1 MVALEPEEISPEG
14 TWARPVDRL
23 TVANRPP
30 ARALNLNV
38 EGRELT
44 GPLQGFGQ
52 MWQKRYTVR
61 LDGVAV
67 TPRQLIADWKTN
79 FGSFWPQGNRFY
91 GSLQGITPGDVAVLN
106 LSAPGGL
113 PLSTGVLV
121 IYADDSSFSFMT
133 PQGHM
138 FAGLITFS
146 AYEAEGA
153 TQAEIGVLIRA
164 SDPLYE
170 IGCRLGFV
178 HRMEDT
184 FWAQTLER
192 LATHYGVAG
201 QVALQTSR
209 VDDKI
214 QWRQA
219 GNVWHNAAIR
229 SALYAPIQAFR
240 SLVRRPE

>member
-1 MVALEPEEISPEG
+1 MEPEQLPREG
-14 TWARPVDRL
+14 AWARPVDRL

-30 ARALNLNV
+30 AQALNLNV

-61 LDGVAV
+61 LDGASV
-67 TPRQLIADWKTN
+67 TPQEVVAAWKAN
-79 FGSFWPQGNRFY
+79 FGSFWPEGNRFY

-121 IYADDSSFSFMT
+121 IYADDHSFSFMT

-138 FAGLITFS
+138 FAGMITFS
-146 AYEAEGA
+146 AYEEEGA

-164 SDPLYE
+164 SDPIYE
-170 IGCRLGFV
+170 IGCRLGLV
-178 HRMEDT
+178 HRAEDT
-184 FWAQTLER
+184 FWAQTLEQ
-192 LATHYGVAG
+192 LAAHFGASGRART
-201 QVALQTSR
+201 QTSR
-209 VDDKI
+209 VDNKV

-229 SALYAPIQAFR
+229 SALYAPIQVVR
-240 SLVRRPE
+240 SLVRRAE

>member
-1 MVALEPEEISPEG
+1 MESEDRAGKG

-30 ARALNLNV
+30 SQAINLNV
-38 EGRELT
+38 DGRELT

-61 LDGVAV
+61 LSGAAV
-67 TPRQLIADWKTN
+67 TPEQVIATWKAG
-79 FGSFWPQGNRFY
+79 FGDFWPRGNRFY

-106 LSAPGGL
+106 LAAPGGL

-138 FAGLITFS
+138 FAGMITFS
-146 AYEAEGA
+146 AYEEEG
-153 TQAEIGVLIRA
+153 TTEAEIRALIRA
-164 SDPLYE
+164 SDPIYE
-170 IGCRLGFV
+170 LGCRLGIV
-178 HRMEDT
+178 HRQEDN
-184 FWAQTLER
+184 FWRQTLEQ
-192 LATHYGVAG
+192 LSAHFGVNG
-201 QVALQTSR
+201 QVQIQTSR
-209 VDDKI
+209 VDDKV

-229 SALYAPIQAFR
+229 SALYAPLR
-240 SLVRRPE
+240 WLGLLLRRPE

>member
-1 MVALEPEEISPEG
+1 MEPEEKAREG

-30 ARALNLNV
+30 SQAINLNV
-38 EGRELT
+38 NGRELT

-52 MWQKRYTVR
+52 MWQKSYTVR
-61 LDGVAV
+61 LSGTAV
-67 TPRQLIADWKTN
+67 QPHEVIAAWKAN

-106 LSAPGGL
+106 LAAPGGL

-146 AYEAEGA
+146 AYEEDGTTEAEVRA
-153 TQAEIGVLIRA
+153 LIRA
-164 SDPLYE
+164 SDPIYE
-170 IGCRLGFV
+170 LGCRLGIV

-184 FWAQTLER
+184 FWRQTLER
-192 LATHYGVAG
+192 LAAHFGVNG
-201 QVALQTSR
+201 QVQMQTSR
-209 VDDKI
+209 VDDKV

-229 SALYAPIQAFR
+229 SALYAPVQALRLF
-240 SLVRRPE
+240 LRRQG